1 MIPHLK
7 YILFFFQSCNIY
19 KSVLKACHSCTHFIL
34 VNLDI
39 KIDEVISISLSIEID
54 FNPISIEIELY
65 LEIKILDLDQY
76 LVKVHLI

>member
-1 MIPHLK
+1 M
-7 YILFFFQSCNIY
+7 SCNIY

-76 LVKVHLI
+76 LVEVNLI